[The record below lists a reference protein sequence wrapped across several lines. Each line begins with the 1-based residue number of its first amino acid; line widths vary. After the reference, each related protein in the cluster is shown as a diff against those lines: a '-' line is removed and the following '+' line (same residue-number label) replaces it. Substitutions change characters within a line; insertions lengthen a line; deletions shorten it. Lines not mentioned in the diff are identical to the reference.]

1 MNSGDMTPSE
11 PLGIFGGT
19 FDPVHYGH
27 LRCADEARQKLGL
40 KNLSLLPAGKPA
52 HRDQPQAT
60 TAQRLEMLALA
71 RTEFPWLEIDDRE
84 TRRSGP
90 SYTVDTLQ
98 ELRSSFPERPLLLLI
113 GQDVA
118 NDLHSWHRWRT
129 LFDLAHIVILTRP
142 AAHTA
147 YRPVVAG
154 QVRLRSVADVA
165 DLARV
170 RAGNVLQL
178 EVGPVDVS
186 ATDIKNF
193 IRSGRLPVSMLPGA
207 VLDYIVKNRLYL
219 TA

>member
-1 MNSGDMTPSE
+1 MNSGDTGPSE

-40 KNLSLLPAGKPA
+40 KNLSLLPAGQPA

-60 TAQRLEMLALA
+60 TAQRLDMLALA
-71 RTEFPWLEIDDRE
+71 RTEFPGLEIDDRE
-84 TRRSGP
+84 TRRIGP

-118 NDLHSWHRWRT
+118 NDLHSWHRWQT

-142 AAHTA
+142 AAHTT
-147 YRPVVAG
+147 YRPVVSE
-154 QVRLRSVADVA
+154 QVRLCSVADVA
-165 DLARV
+165 ELAES
-170 RAGNVLQL
+170 RAGKVLQL
-178 EVGPVDVS
+178 EVEPVAVS

-193 IRSGRLPVSMLPGA
+193 ICSGRLPVSMLPGA